1 MDSLLRTVSTFLN
14 GYMGD
19 PLVKGL
25 PILSMDPLST
35 LVYVGY
41 VLVKGLSI
49 SSIVSL
55 LRGMSRFIIWYMD
68 EALINAFP
76 NFINGFFF
84 NSGLK
89 ICK

>member
-1 MDSLLRTVSTFLN
+1 
-14 GYMGD
+14 MGD

-35 LVYVGY
+35 LVSNFVNEYMGY
-41 VLVKGLSI
+41 VLVKGLPI

-55 LRGMSRFIIWYMD
+55 LRGVSKFIIGYMD
-68 EALINAFP
+68 EALVNAFP